1 MSSVTAG
8 AEGAADSSADPFVQ
22 RYFLRNITLLITENS
37 GFVTAI
43 AFVGMT
49 TVMPSFVSLL
59 GGSELLVGLIGTFQT
74 AGWLLPQLFGAR
86 LVAGKP
92 RVAPYMLAPLY
103 YGRPAFL
110 LAGLFVLLFGGAPRW
125 LTLGVL
131 FAALLLFYATDG
143 ISTVPWY
150 EFIGKAIPAN
160 RRGRMFG
167 TAQLIGGIGGIGAGW
182 IITVVTGTPVLRFP
196 ANYAILFIISGS
208 IFVLNIIPFLFI
220 REPQDAH
227 LQAGAVES
235 LSARRFFAQLGR
247 IVRSDARFV
256 RLVGSRL
263 LFGIA
268 LGTYPFYIL
277 FMNRSHAVGTEGLGL
292 FTSSQVLG
300 GLAGGFLIGWIADR
314 FGTKR
319 VMGLGTI
326 MSGVIPAIT
335 LGMTAL
341 SGVLHGPTLY
351 AGMVVFFLMGVTG
364 PVGLIGFASHL
375 LETAPLAERTTYMGL
390 FNAMTSALFVVS
402 PFAGW
407 LLSVSSFTLLF
418 IISLASSALCLVAI
432 IPLPTAARSR

>member
-1 MSSVTAG
+1 MSSATAG
-8 AEGAADSSADPFVQ
+8 TEGGAGSGVDPLVQ
-22 RYFLRNITLLITENS
+22 RYFLRNITLLITENA

-49 TVMPSFVSLL
+49 TVMPTFVSLL

-74 AGWLLPQLFGAR
+74 AGWLLPQLLGAR

-92 RVAPYMLAPLY
+92 RVVPYMLAPLY

-110 LAGLFVLLFGGAPRW
+110 LAGVFVLLFGGAPRW
-125 LTLGVL
+125 LTLTVL

-143 ISTVPWY
+143 LSTVPWY

-167 TAQLIGGIGGIGAGW
+167 TAQLVGGAAGIGAGW
-182 IITVVTGTPVLRFP
+182 IITVITGTPALRFP
-196 ANYAILFIISGS
+196 ANYALLFIISGS
-208 IFVLNIIPFLFI
+208 IFILNIIPFLFV
-220 REPQDAH
+220 REPVDAR
-227 LQAGAVES
+227 LQTSIVES
-235 LSARRFFAQLGR
+235 LSARRFLASLGR

-277 FMNRSHAVGTEGLGL
+277 FIDRSHSLGAEAL
-292 FTSSQVLG
+292 GVFTASQVSG

-314 FGTKR
+314 FGTKS

-326 MSGVIPAIT
+326 VSGMIPAIA
-335 LGMTAL
+335 LGMIAF
-341 SGVLHGPTLY
+341 SGSLGGRLLY
-351 AGMVVFFLMGVTG
+351 PGIVIFFLMGVTG

-375 LETAPLAERTTYMGL
+375 LETAPLPDRTTYMGL
-390 FNAMTSALFVVS
+390 FNAMTSALLVVS

-407 LLSVSSFTLLF
+407 FLSVSSFTLLF
-418 IISLASSALCLVAI
+418 LISLASSVVSLLVI
-432 IPLPTAARSR
+432 VPLPGAPRGR